1 MHNARRTTF
10 TALAM
15 CPGIDVKN
23 IPKDDQIVA
32 RCLMENS
39 VVQLHDTVRRRPNST
54 LNSIV

>member
-10 TALAM
+10 TALSM

-23 IPKDDQIVA
+23 IPKDDKIVA

-39 VVQLHDTVRRRPNST
+39 LMHLHDTVRRWPNSR
-54 LNSIV
+54 LHSVV